1 MRVHCWLV
9 GVVGGVGF
17 WEVAGGGENSEL
29 GVEVGFDE
37 MEVME
42 VGEWGESV
50 VGELG

>member
-1 MRVHCWLV
+1 MCVHCWLV

-17 WEVAGGGENSEL
+17 WEVVGEL

-50 VGELG
+50 VGELR